1 MSTDYTYGTVSELEL
16 FCLPVDMQEFI
27 RRHRAPPKERAIAK
41 QIPITEENIAM
52 IDRIARMIPIIRRW
66 RGSSRFLGEIGQ
78 SAFYCRP
85 RAHCQ
90 KRGAERVTIYY
101 REKR

>member
-27 RRHRAPPKERAIAK
+27 RRHRAPQKERAIAK
-41 QIPITEENIAM
+41 QIPVTEENIAM

-66 RGSSRFLGEIGQ
+66 RGSSRFLGEIGK
-78 SAFYCRP
+78 SPFYRRP
-85 RAHCQ
+85 QAHCQ
-90 KRGAERVTIYY
+90 KVGAEQVTIYY
-101 REKR
+101 REKL